1 MYTFFAKYGFI
12 GYQAC
17 ALLSQH
23 WLIDNACTI
32 PNEDALRPGW
42 KTELLSKEKQS
53 ENAELLKEL
62 GNIET
67 KKYDIFAKALKWGRN
82 RKIFGIALAYPII
95 DGIDTEKPFNIDG
108 VKPGSF
114 KGIAIIDPY
123 WCRPEFSAEGIINP
137 LSAEYFTPA
146 YYVFNGRR
154 IHRSHL
160 LIWLNDEPADILKP
174 TYQYGGI
181 PLTQMIYERVY
192 AAEKCA
198 NEAPEI
204 LLTKRSTIAKSDDIA
219 NALLNEAETAKKLT
233 WMRKL
238 LNNFGIWL
246 TEYDV
251 HQLDTTLTGLTEI
264 IDNQY
269 KLVASVAKV
278 PEHKLMKTNPS
289 GGIGNTGEFSTK
301 DYRLEVKSLQEN
313 GYKPFIERVK
323 DIILRSDLDSKA
335 QTNVIFSEID
345 LSDESEKA
353 DLQEKKTRNLAT
365 LIDKGI
371 ISPDEGRQ
379 SVIKDE
385 NSGLAWLPEDSPQDL
400 ITSEQE
406 RDLKA
411 LMDKKN
417 PNGGNN
423 PSKAEDKAFNEE
435 EVNRDEL
442 GRFAEKNTNKEIIF
456 LSSKEEV
463 NRNADKYIKNADII
477 DSLTG
482 KEFEGNNLEEKRSN
496 AEAWANKN
504 LNSKVF
510 KNKSFEREIKVLS
523 IGKAINEA
531 FNEDKVNFIKHL
543 PKVLTDSQYIGSMKD
558 SKGRTNVKAFHYLA
572 CKINIGGHPQGVII
586 SVREDNNGNIYYNH
600 ILRKK
605 EAEDTNLSASTAGV
619 YLSSAK
625 DSIDN
630 KAEDVNNAD
639 IYYLGEFPSSQG
651 KSQAGDEWDEEK
663 HPRGKDGKFKNS
675 AGVNPS
681 QKDTRINKP
690 VPAKK
695 DVCITPVIAE
705 NEVPQFPSFSELKKY
720 IFNEL
725 NILGDVEVK
734 SSGTTLHFGKGQV
747 KRGLKRGRNNLQ
759 NQFFS
764 NLKGSVENAQYSHF
778 EEADELHPNVAGQDV
793 YYTALK
799 IGTKIYAIEIKA
811 DVLKNHQGN
820 IYSYAG
826 HKVVFLEKSQ
836 DSDPGL
842 KPADYP
848 DSISI
853 SDFEEIFKYKRKA
866 K

>member
-1 MYTFFAKYGFI
+1 MFRELKNKFVNDMADKIAARLGLSAPQNAKRPLSLGYGSSFLPKTLSHTEAQSLLAYSFQKPVQNISFKTVAVPGQGYAQDAPCEPIKAPALYGLEGFQQDIIFTFFAKYGFI

-17 ALLSQH
+17 SLLQQH
-23 WLIDNACTI
+23 WLINNACTI

-42 KTELLSKEKQS
+42 KTTLTGGKDNADLLQDLSS
-53 ENAELLKEL
+53 AEN
-62 GNIET
+62 
-67 KKYDIFAKALKWGRN
+67 KKYDIYAKALKWGRN
-82 RKIFGIALAYPII
+82 RKIFGLALAYPVI
-95 DGIDTEKPFNIDG
+95 DGVDTEKPFNIDG

-114 KGIAIIDPY
+114 KGIAVIDPY
-123 WCRPEFSAEGIINP
+123 WCMPEFDADTVRNP
-137 LSAEYFTPA
+137 LDPDYFKPA

-154 IHRSHL
+154 VHRSHL
-160 LIWLNDEPADILKP
+160 LIWLNDEPSDILKP
-174 TYQYGGI
+174 SYIYGGI
-181 PLTQMIYERVY
+181 PLTQQIYERVY
-192 AAEKCA
+192 AAEKSA

-204 LLTKRSTIAKSDDIA
+204 LLTKRSTIAKSSNLDE
-219 NALLNEAETAKKLT
+219 ALLNEHETAKKLT

-246 TEYDV
+246 TDYDV
-251 HQLDTTLTGLTEI
+251 HQLDTTLTGLCEI

-269 KLVASVAKV
+269 KLVAAVAKI

-289 GGIGNTGEFSTK
+289 GGLGNKGEFSTK
-301 DYRLEVKSLQEN
+301 DYRLEVCSLQEY
-313 GYKPFIERVK
+313 GYKPFIERIE
-323 DIILRSDLDSKA
+323 DIILRSEFGVKTQTDITFNELDLTD
-335 QTNVIFSEID
+335 QT
-345 LSDESEKA
+345 EKA
-353 DLQEKKTRNLAT
+353 ALLTQKTQNLGT

-379 SVIKDE
+379 SLIEDE
-385 NSGLAWLPEDSPQDL
+385 NSGFAWLPEEAPADL
-400 ITSEQE
+400 ITPQQE
-406 RDLKA
+406 EELKA
-411 LMDKKN
+411 LASGKDKDKD
-417 PNGGNN
+417 GGN
-423 PSKAEDKAFNEE
+423 S
-435 EVNRDEL
+435 
-442 GRFAEKNTNKEIIF
+442 
-456 LSSKEEV
+456 
-463 NRNADKYIKNADII
+463 
-477 DSLTG
+477 
-482 KEFEGNNLEEKRSN
+482 
-496 AEAWANKN
+496 
-504 LNSKVF
+504 
-510 KNKSFEREIKVLS
+510 
-523 IGKAINEA
+523 
-531 FNEDKVNFIKHL
+531 
-543 PKVLTDSQYIGSMKD
+543 
-558 SKGRTNVKAFHYLA
+558 
-572 CKINIGGHPQGVII
+572 
-586 SVREDNNGNIYYNH
+586 
-600 ILRKK
+600 
-605 EAEDTNLSASTAGV
+605 
-619 YLSSAK
+619 
-625 DSIDN
+625 
-630 KAEDVNNAD
+630 
-639 IYYLGEFPSSQG
+639 PSSQG
-651 KSQAGDEWDEEK
+651 KSQAGDEWDEKK
-663 HPRGKDGKFKNS
+663 HPRGKDGKFRNS

-853 SDFEEIFKYKRKA
+853 SDFEEIFKKQA
-866 K
+866 DFN

>member
-219 NALLNEAETAKKLT
+219 NALLNEEETAKKLT

-313 GYKPFIERVK
+313 GYKPFIERVE

-379 SVIKDE
+379 SVIRDE

-442 GRFAEKNTNKEIIF
+442 GRFAEKNTNKEEFIPVDNPPDIKIF
-456 LSSKEEV
+456 LGEEFKGYKGQEAI
-463 NRNADKYIKNADII
+463 NK
-477 DSLTG
+477 L
-482 KEFEGNNLEEKRSN
+482 LEEKRGHIK
-496 AEAWANKN
+496 AAFHREDIGDITLAWGDE
-504 LNSKVF
+504 
-510 KNKSFEREIKVLS
+510 ERGLC
-523 IGKAINEA
+523 
-531 FNEDKVNFIKHL
+531 HL
-543 PKVLTDSQYIGSMKD
+543 ISRRK
-558 SKGRTNVKAFHYLA
+558 SKGIDTEEFLS
-572 CKINIGGHPQGVII
+572 NIAEVVEKGRLHNHPKYSNRWLIWYDGKQIAICADYNGEKMNWII
-586 SVREDNNGNIYYNH
+586 TGFYK
-600 ILRKK
+600 KK
-605 EAEDTNLSASTAGV
+605 EPSGE
-619 YLSSAK
+619 K
-625 DSIDN
+625 D
-630 KAEDVNNAD
+630 
-639 IYYLGEFPSSQG
+639 
-651 KSQAGDEWDEEK
+651 
-663 HPRGKDGKFKNS
+663 
-675 AGVNPS
+675 
-681 QKDTRINKP
+681 
-690 VPAKK
+690 
-695 DVCITPVIAE
+695 
-705 NEVPQFPSFSELKKY
+705 
-720 IFNEL
+720 
-725 NILGDVEVK
+725 
-734 SSGTTLHFGKGQV
+734 
-747 KRGLKRGRNNLQ
+747 
-759 NQFFS
+759 
-764 NLKGSVENAQYSHF
+764 
-778 EEADELHPNVAGQDV
+778 
-793 YYTALK
+793 
-799 IGTKIYAIEIKA
+799 
-811 DVLKNHQGN
+811 
-820 IYSYAG
+820 
-826 HKVVFLEKSQ
+826 
-836 DSDPGL
+836 
-842 KPADYP
+842 
-848 DSISI
+848 
-853 SDFEEIFKYKRKA
+853 
-866 K
+866 

>member
-123 WCRPEFSAEGIINP
+123 WCRPEFSAEGIMNP
-137 LSAEYFTPA
+137 LSAGYFTPA

-219 NALLNEAETAKKLT
+219 NALLNEEETAKKLT

-313 GYKPFIERVK
+313 GYKPFIERVE

-385 NSGLAWLPEDSPQDL
+385 NSGLAWLPEDAPEDL
-400 ITSEQE
+400 ITPEQE
-406 RDLKA
+406 RELLA
-411 LMDKKN
+411 LPHKKDDED
-417 PNGGNN
+417 NGGKNN
-423 PSKAEDKAFNEE
+423 KAKAEDKAFNEE

-442 GRFAEKNTNKEIIF
+442 GRFTNKSGG
-456 LSSKEEV
+456 SSKPLKDFLGIEYKGVKGQAAVE
-463 NRNADKYIKNADII
+463 K
-477 DSLTG
+477 LL
-482 KEFEGNNLEEKRSN
+482 KEKQG
-496 AEAWANKN
+496 
-504 LNSKVF
+504 
-510 KNKSFEREIKVLS
+510 
-523 IGKAINEA
+523 
-531 FNEDKVNFIKHL
+531 H
-543 PKVLTDSQYIGSMKD
+543 
-558 SKGRTNVKAFHYLA
+558 VKAAFT
-572 CKINIGGHPQGVII
+572 
-586 SVREDNNGNIYYNH
+586 REDIG
-600 ILRKK
+600 
-605 EAEDTNLSASTAGV
+605 D
-619 YLSSAK
+619 
-625 DSIDN
+625 IDL
-630 KAEDVNNAD
+630 VW
-639 IYYLGEFPSSQG
+639 G
-651 KSQAGDEWDEEK
+651 DEEK
-663 HPRGKDGKFKNS
+663 GLAHLIKRRTEDGNYL
-675 AGVNPS
+675 P
-681 QKDTRINKP
+681 
-690 VPAKK
+690 
-695 DVCITPVIAE
+695 E
-705 NEVPQFPSFSELKKY
+705 EVL
-720 IFNEL
+720 
-725 NILGDVEVK
+725 
-734 SSGTTLHFGKGQV
+734 
-747 KRGLKRGRNNLQ
+747 NNLAEVIE
-759 NQFFS
+759 
-764 NLKGSVENAQYSHF
+764 KGRLNKNKAGRYQIWHKGFVAIIAPDYNGEDMRWVITGFKQ
-778 EEADELHPNVAGQDV
+778 DKPNKK
-793 YYTALK
+793 AL
-799 IGTKIYAIEIKA
+799 
-811 DVLKNHQGN
+811 
-820 IYSYAG
+820 
-826 HKVVFLEKSQ
+826 
-836 DSDPGL
+836 
-842 KPADYP
+842 
-848 DSISI
+848 
-853 SDFEEIFKYKRKA
+853 
-866 K
+866 

>member
-1 MYTFFAKYGFI
+1 MLKKLKNKFVNDMADKIAARLGVAAPAKKAINPARFGYGSCIIPQTLSREEARRYLVYSFQKPVQNISFKTVAVPGQGYAQDAPCEPIKAPALYGLEGFQQDIIFTFFAKYGFI

-17 ALLSQH
+17 ALLAQH

-123 WCRPEFSAEGIINP
+123 WCRTEFSAEGIINP

-219 NALLNEAETAKKLT
+219 NALLNEEETAKKLT

-313 GYKPFIERVK
+313 GYKPFIERVE

-385 NSGLAWLPEDSPQDL
+385 NSGLAWLPEDAPEDL
-400 ITSEQE
+400 ITPEQE

-411 LMDKKN
+411 LMDKRN
-417 PNGGNN
+417 SNGGGN

-442 GRFAEKNTNKEIIF
+442 GRFTNKSGG
-456 LSSKEEV
+456 SSKPLKDFLGIEYKGVKGQAAVE
-463 NRNADKYIKNADII
+463 K
-477 DSLTG
+477 LL
-482 KEFEGNNLEEKRSN
+482 KEKQG
-496 AEAWANKN
+496 
-504 LNSKVF
+504 
-510 KNKSFEREIKVLS
+510 
-523 IGKAINEA
+523 
-531 FNEDKVNFIKHL
+531 H
-543 PKVLTDSQYIGSMKD
+543 
-558 SKGRTNVKAFHYLA
+558 VKAAFT
-572 CKINIGGHPQGVII
+572 
-586 SVREDNNGNIYYNH
+586 REDIG
-600 ILRKK
+600 
-605 EAEDTNLSASTAGV
+605 D
-619 YLSSAK
+619 
-625 DSIDN
+625 IDL
-630 KAEDVNNAD
+630 VW
-639 IYYLGEFPSSQG
+639 G
-651 KSQAGDEWDEEK
+651 DEEK
-663 HPRGKDGKFKNS
+663 GLAHLIKRRTEDGNYL
-675 AGVNPS
+675 P
-681 QKDTRINKP
+681 
-690 VPAKK
+690 
-695 DVCITPVIAE
+695 E
-705 NEVPQFPSFSELKKY
+705 EVL
-720 IFNEL
+720 
-725 NILGDVEVK
+725 
-734 SSGTTLHFGKGQV
+734 
-747 KRGLKRGRNNLQ
+747 NNLAEVIE
-759 NQFFS
+759 
-764 NLKGSVENAQYSHF
+764 KGRLNKNKAGRYQIWHKGF
-778 EEADELHPNVAGQDV
+778 VAIIAPDYNGEDMRWVITGFKQDKPDKK
-793 YYTALK
+793 AL
-799 IGTKIYAIEIKA
+799 
-811 DVLKNHQGN
+811 
-820 IYSYAG
+820 
-826 HKVVFLEKSQ
+826 
-836 DSDPGL
+836 
-842 KPADYP
+842 
-848 DSISI
+848 
-853 SDFEEIFKYKRKA
+853 
-866 K
+866 

>member
-123 WCRPEFSAEGIINP
+123 WCRPEFSAEGIMNP
-137 LSAEYFTPA
+137 LSAGYFTPA

-313 GYKPFIERVK
+313 GYKPFIERVE

-379 SVIKDE
+379 SVIRDE
-385 NSGLAWLPEDSPQDL
+385 NSGLAWLPEDALEAL
-400 ITSEQE
+400 ITPQQE
-406 RDLKA
+406 EELKA
-411 LMDKKN
+411 LASGKDKDK
-417 PNGGNN
+417 NGGKNN
-423 PSKAEDKAFNEE
+423 KAKAEDRAFNEE

-442 GRFAEKNTNKEIIF
+442 GRFAEKNTNKEEFIPVDNPPDIKIF
-456 LSSKEEV
+456 LGEEFKGYKGQEAV
-463 NRNADKYIKNADII
+463 NKLLQEQRGHIKAAFHREDIGDI
-477 DSLTG
+477 TLAWGNEEQGIAHLIKSRTEKSPYKVDVILERLTETIENGQLRKG
-482 KEFEGNNLEEKRSN
+482 KSGKFEIWHKGIMVIVRPDYYGEDIRFVVTGFKQRSP
-496 AEAWANKN
+496 NKN
-504 LNSKVF
+504 S
-510 KNKSFEREIKVLS
+510 
-523 IGKAINEA
+523 
-531 FNEDKVNFIKHL
+531 
-543 PKVLTDSQYIGSMKD
+543 T
-558 SKGRTNVKAFHYLA
+558 T
-572 CKINIGGHPQGVII
+572 
-586 SVREDNNGNIYYNH
+586 RED
-600 ILRKK
+600 
-605 EAEDTNLSASTAGV
+605 A
-619 YLSSAK
+619 
-625 DSIDN
+625 
-630 KAEDVNNAD
+630 
-639 IYYLGEFPSSQG
+639 
-651 KSQAGDEWDEEK
+651 
-663 HPRGKDGKFKNS
+663 
-675 AGVNPS
+675 
-681 QKDTRINKP
+681 
-690 VPAKK
+690 
-695 DVCITPVIAE
+695 TPG
-705 NEVPQFPSFSELKKY
+705 F
-720 IFNEL
+720 
-725 NILGDVEVK
+725 
-734 SSGTTLHFGKGQV
+734 
-747 KRGLKRGRNNLQ
+747 
-759 NQFFS
+759 
-764 NLKGSVENAQYSHF
+764 
-778 EEADELHPNVAGQDV
+778 
-793 YYTALK
+793 
-799 IGTKIYAIEIKA
+799 
-811 DVLKNHQGN
+811 
-820 IYSYAG
+820 
-826 HKVVFLEKSQ
+826 
-836 DSDPGL
+836 
-842 KPADYP
+842 
-848 DSISI
+848 
-853 SDFEEIFKYKRKA
+853 
-866 K
+866 